1 MKNFDVCI
9 VGGGASGSVAA
20 ILLAQKKV
28 SVCVVDKFDKPAK
41 KLLVTGN
48 GKCNITNENVN
59 STFYNQNIDA
69 FLKRFDNISAI
80 NFFKSIG
87 VDIYKDDE
95 GRCYPISNSA
105 KTVQHCLINQFQK
118 LGITFLGERVA
129 SNIEKEN
136 DFFVVDTDKEKI
148 QCKKVIFA
156 WGINEFLK
164 NILKD
169 FNIKCSEK
177 MPSLVALKTK
187 QSTKKL
193 DGIRVS
199 NAKVEAFCNGQKA
212 VEVGEIL
219 FKDCGLSGIC
229 IFNLSAIFARNKRFK
244 GKISINLLKNYTK
257 SQIFD
262 LISEKMNIFENMQS
276 LMESMFVKELA
287 KEILNRANIKF
298 DLSCEALNKTQ
309 IEGIIYAITNF
320 NFDVVGHYDNNQVVS
335 GGVELYELADSLES
349 KNNVGIYFCGEI
361 CNVDGVCGGYN
372 LQWAWTSAY
381 IAANDIVNK
390 LKV

>member
-9 VGGGASGSVAA
+9 VGGGASGCMAA
-20 ILLAQKKV
+20 VLLAQKGLN
-28 SVCVVDKFDKPAK
+28 VCVVDKFEKPAK

-48 GKCNITNENVN
+48 GKCNITNLNM
-59 STFYNQNIDA
+59 SSDFYNQNIDA
-69 FLKRFDNISAI
+69 FLKRFNQNSAI
-80 NFFKSIG
+80 EFFKNIG
-87 VDIYKDDE
+87 VDIYADSE

-105 KTVQHCLINQFQK
+105 KTVQYCLINQFQK

-129 SNIEKEN
+129 SCVEKQN
-136 DFFVVDTDKEKI
+136 GFFVVTTDKEKI
-148 QCKKVIFA
+148 QCKKIIFA
-156 WGINEFLK
+156 CGVNEFSKSVLK
-164 NILKD
+164 NL
-169 FNIKCSEK
+169 NIKYSEI
-177 MPSLVALKTK
+177 MPSLVALKTN
-187 QSTKKL
+187 QSTNKL

-229 IFNLSAIFARNKRFK
+229 IFNLSSIFAKNKCFK

-257 SQIFD
+257 SQFFD

-276 LMESMFVKELA
+276 LMESLFVKPLA

-309 IEGIIYAITNF
+309 IEGIVYAITNF

-349 KNNVGIYFCGEI
+349 KNNIGIYFCGEI

-381 IAANDIVNK
+381 IAANDIAGK